1 MCMVQI
7 PRVCKEVS
15 LSPHVKRNG
24 EKSNAS
30 VFILTARPGGKNL
43 FVAIQTKLAEISFWT
58 SRVFVYEANEHTLIT
73 YKLDERFEASS
84 GAHH

>member
-43 FVAIQTKLAEISFWT
+43 FVAIQTKLAEISF
-58 SRVFVYEANEHTLIT
+58 
-73 YKLDERFEASS
+73 
-84 GAHH
+84 